1 MGIFSRKSKNG
12 VSNVTVEEDWPFD
25 DQPGFVVFDIE
36 TTGLSPTSD
45 RMIEIGLIRTDNLGN
60 PLAYWSSLINPQQA
74 MTATEIHGISDKDV
88 TNSPTFEDV
97 LDQVLPRIRG
107 QVLAA
112 HNAEFDTS
120 FLRVELARAG
130 WELPKTPV
138 LCTMEESQNFI
149 PGLSRRRLQDCI
161 EALGIDQ
168 AVEHRALGDA
178 SLATAL
184 VNFYLNGPTNR
195 KRSQELIDL
204 PTTAKSITWPINQ
217 TFPSIPKSN
226 SKQKYWAAKPPS
238 NSALMKTISSIMPED
253 LLGENASKSELTY
266 AQVLLEAMEDGI
278 ISEQENSSLSDLS
291 NSLQIVTEAQTAIHK
306 KFMQTI
312 AQEAWK
318 DGSVSRAEQS
328 EIVEAGRSLGFSDN
342 DSKNFIKE
350 IEELRASRISA
361 RTKVLPPDWDLGDP
375 LRVGDRVV
383 ITGCYEAGRYE
394 LESKSKSMGI
404 RITGSISGKTNLLV
418 SDGTINGN
426 KDTDAAKLGIRS
438 VTPEMYRKL
447 LDYIQP
453 TPTDDNQPSDIGQ
466 KVSTETL
473 VCTKC
478 ALSFV
483 REATKGRKP
492 HFCEACR

>member
-1 MGIFSRKSKNG
+1 MGIFSRKSKTG
-12 VSNVTVEEDWPFD
+12 VTNVTVEEDWPFEAE
-25 DQPGFVVFDIE
+25 PGFVVFDIE
-36 TTGLSPTSD
+36 TTGLSPISD
-45 RMIEIGLIRTDNLGN
+45 RMIEIGLIRTDKHGN
-60 PLAYWSSLINPQQA
+60 PLAYWSSLINPKQVV
-74 MTATEIHGISDKDV
+74 TATEIHGISDKDV
-88 TNSPTFEDV
+88 ANSPTFEDV
-97 LDQVLPRIRG
+97 VDQVLTRVRG
-107 QVLAA
+107 QALSA
-112 HNAEFDTS
+112 HNAEFDIS
-120 FLRVELARAG
+120 FLRIELARAG
-130 WELPKTPV
+130 WDLPKTPV
-138 LCTMEESQNFI
+138 LCTMEESQYFI
-149 PGLSRRRLQDCI
+149 PGLSRRRLQDCT
-161 EALGIDQ
+161 EALGIEQ

-204 PTTAKSITWPINQ
+204 ANIAKSVAWPTSQ
-217 TFPSIPKSN
+217 TFPKIPKSGSN
-226 SKQKYWAAKPPS
+226 QKQWAAKPPS
-238 NSALMKTISSIMPED
+238 NSALMKTISSMMPED
-253 LLGENASKSELTY
+253 LLGESASKSELTY

-291 NSLQIVTEAQTAIHK
+291 NSLQIVSDAQTAIHNK
-306 KFMQTI
+306 LMQTI

-328 EIVEAGRSLGFSDN
+328 EIVEAGKSLGFSDN
-342 DSKNFIKE
+342 ESKNFVKE
-350 IEELRASRISA
+350 IEDLRASRISA
-361 RTKVLPPDWDLGDP
+361 RAKELPADWDLGDP

-404 RITGSISGKTNLLV
+404 RITGSISGKTKLLV

-438 VTPEMYRKL
+438 VTPDNYRKL

-453 TPTDDNQPSDIGQ
+453 AVPVSEQSSSGDQEIGDE
-466 KVSTETL
+466 SI

-478 ALSFV
+478 AATFM
-483 REATKGRKP
+483 RKATKGRKP
-492 HFCEACR
+492 YFCPTCR

>member
-45 RMIEIGLIRTDNLGN
+45 RMIEIGLIRTDTLGN

-74 MTATEIHGISDKDV
+74 VTATEIHGISDKDV
-88 TNSPTFEDV
+88 ANSPTFEDV
-97 LDQVLPRIRG
+97 VDQVLPRIRG
-107 QVLAA
+107 QALAA
-112 HNAEFDTS
+112 HNAEFDIS
-120 FLRVELARAG
+120 FLKVELARAG
-130 WELPKTPV
+130 WDLPKTPV

-168 AVEHRALGDA
+168 AVKHRALGDA

-195 KRSQELIDL
+195 KRSNELIDL
-204 PTTAKSITWPINQ
+204 PNIAKSVTWPTSQ
-217 TFPSIPKSN
+217 TFPKIPKSSSN
-226 SKQKYWAAKPPS
+226 QKQWVTKRPS
-238 NSALMKTISSIMPED
+238 NSALMKTISSMMPED

-328 EIVEAGRSLGFSDN
+328 EVVEAGRSLGFSDN

-361 RTKVLPPDWDLGDP
+361 RTKKLPTDWDLGEP

-383 ITGCYEAGRYE
+383 VTGCYEAGRTE
-394 LESKSKSMGI
+394 FETKSKMLGI
-404 RITGSISGKTNLLV
+404 RITGSVSGKTKLLV

-426 KDTDAAKLGIRS
+426 KDADALKLRIRS
-438 VTPEMYRKL
+438 VTPDIYRKL
-447 LDYIQP
+447 LDFIQP
-453 TPTDDNQPSDIGQ
+453 ALTDNNQPSDVGQ
-466 KVSTETL
+466 MVNTETL

-478 ALSFV
+478 AQSFT

>member
-74 MTATEIHGISDKDV
+74 VTATEIHGISDKDV
-88 TNSPTFEDV
+88 ANSPTFEDV

-107 QVLAA
+107 QALAA
-112 HNAEFDTS
+112 HNAEFDIS
-120 FLRVELARAG
+120 FLKVQLARAG
-130 WELPKTPV
+130 WDLPKTPV
-138 LCTMEESQNFI
+138 LCTMEESQYFI

-204 PTTAKSITWPINQ
+204 PNIAKSVTWPTSQ
-217 TFPSIPKSN
+217 TFPKIPKSGTN
-226 SKQKYWAAKPPS
+226 QKQWAAKPPS
-238 NSALMKTISSIMPED
+238 NSALMKTISSMMPED
-253 LLGENASKSELTY
+253 LLGESASKSELTY
-266 AQVLLEAMEDGI
+266 AQVLLEAIEDGT
-278 ISEQENSSLSDLS
+278 ISEQETTSLSDLA
-291 NSLQIVTEAQTAIHK
+291 NSLQIETETQTAIHK
-306 KFMQTI
+306 KLMQTI

-318 DGSVSRAEQS
+318 DGSVSRAEQL
-328 EIVEAGRSLGFSDN
+328 EIVEAGKSLGFSDN
-342 DSKNFIKE
+342 DSKSFVKE
-350 IEELRASRISA
+350 IEELRASRMSA
-361 RTKVLPPDWDLGDP
+361 RAKELPTDWDLGEP
-375 LRVGDRVV
+375 LRIGDRVV
-383 ITGCYEAGRYE
+383 ITGCYEAGRE
-394 LESKSKSMGI
+394 EIETKSKMLGV
-404 RITGSISGKTNLLV
+404 RITGSVSGKTNLLV

-426 KDTDAAKLGIRS
+426 KDADAAKLGVRS
-438 VTPEMYRKL
+438 VTPDKYRKL

-453 TPTDDNQPSDIGQ
+453 ALTDNNEPSDVGQ
-466 KVSTETL
+466 KVNTETL

-478 ALSFV
+478 AQSFT

-492 HFCEACR
+492 HFCETCR

>member
-74 MTATEIHGISDKDV
+74 VTATEIHGISDKDV
-88 TNSPTFEDV
+88 ANSPTFEDV

-107 QVLAA
+107 QALAA
-112 HNAEFDTS
+112 HNAEFDIS
-120 FLRVELARAG
+120 FLKVQLARAG
-130 WELPKTPV
+130 WDLPKTPV
-138 LCTMEESQNFI
+138 LCTMEESQYFI

-195 KRSQELIDL
+195 RRSQELIDL
-204 PTTAKSITWPINQ
+204 PNIAKSVTWPTSK
-217 TFPSIPKSN
+217 TFPKIPKSSSN
-226 SKQKYWAAKPPS
+226 QKQWAAKPPS
-238 NSALMKTISSIMPED
+238 NSALMKTISSMMPED
-253 LLGENASKSELTY
+253 LLGESASKSELTY
-266 AQVLLEAMEDGI
+266 AQVLLEAMEDGN
-278 ISEQENSSLSDLS
+278 ISEQETTSLSDLA
-291 NSLQIVTEAQTAIHK
+291 NSLQIETETQTAIHK
-306 KFMQTI
+306 KLMQTI

-318 DGSVSRAEQS
+318 DGSVSRAEQL
-328 EIVEAGRSLGFSDN
+328 EIVEAGKSLGFSDN
-342 DSKNFIKE
+342 DSKNFVKE
-350 IEELRASRISA
+350 IEELRSSRISA
-361 RTKVLPPDWDLGDP
+361 RAKELPPDWDLGEP

-394 LESKSKSMGI
+394 LETKSKSMGI

-438 VTPEMYRKL
+438 VTPDMYRKL

-453 TPTDDNQPSDIGQ
+453 TPTDDSQLSEIGE

>member
-1 MGIFSRKSKNG
+1 MGIFSRKSKTG
-12 VSNVTVEEDWPFD
+12 VTNVTVEEDWPFD
-25 DQPGFVVFDIE
+25 AEPGFVVFDIE
-36 TTGLSPTSD
+36 TTGLSPISD
-45 RMIEIGLIRTDNLGN
+45 RMIEIGLIRTDKLGN
-60 PLAYWSSLINPQQA
+60 PLAYWSSLINPKQVV
-74 MTATEIHGISDKDV
+74 TATEIHGISDKDV
-88 TNSPTFEDV
+88 ANSPTFEDV
-97 LDQVLPRIRG
+97 VDQVLTRIRG
-107 QVLAA
+107 QVLSA
-112 HNAEFDTS
+112 HNAEFDIS
-120 FLRVELARAG
+120 FLKIELARAG
-130 WELPKTPV
+130 WDLPKTPV

-184 VNFYLNGPTNR
+184 VNFYINGPTNR
-195 KRSQELIDL
+195 NRSNEIIDL
-204 PTTAKSITWPINQ
+204 PNIARSITWPKVQ
-217 TFPSIPKSN
+217 TFPKISKSG
-226 SKQKYWAAKPPS
+226 STQKYWAAKPPS
-238 NSALMKTISSIMPED
+238 NSALIKTISSMMPED

-291 NSLQIVTEAQTAIHK
+291 NTLQIATEVQTAIHK
-306 KFMQTI
+306 KLMQTI

-328 EIVEAGRSLGFSDN
+328 EVVEVGKSLGFSDN

-361 RTKVLPPDWDLGDP
+361 RAKDLPTDWDLGNP

-394 LESKSKSMGI
+394 LETKSKMLGV
-404 RITGSISGKTNLLV
+404 RITGSVSGKTNLLV

-426 KDTDAAKLGIRS
+426 KDADAAKLGIRS
-438 VTPEMYRKL
+438 VTPEIYRKL

-453 TPTDDNQPSDIGQ
+453 AISINEQSANADQEMGDESI
-466 KVSTETL
+466 

-478 ALSFV
+478 AETFS
-483 REATKGRKP
+483 RKATKGRKP
-492 HFCEACR
+492 HFCPTCR

>member
-74 MTATEIHGISDKDV
+74 VTATEIHGISDKDV
-88 TNSPTFEDV
+88 ANSPTFEDV

-107 QVLAA
+107 QALAA
-112 HNAEFDTS
+112 HNAEFDIS
-120 FLRVELARAG
+120 FLKVELARAG
-130 WELPKTPV
+130 WDLPRTPV

-149 PGLSRRRLQDCI
+149 PGLSRRRLQECV

-168 AVEHRALGDA
+168 VVEHRALGDA

-195 KRSQELIDL
+195 KRSQELINL
-204 PTTAKSITWPINQ
+204 PNIAKSVTWPASQ
-217 TFPSIPKSN
+217 TFPKIPKSSSN
-226 SKQKYWAAKPPS
+226 QKQWAAKPPS
-238 NSALMKTISSIMPED
+238 NSALMKTISSMMPED
-253 LLGENASKSELTY
+253 LLGESASKSELTY

-278 ISEQENSSLSDLS
+278 ISEQENSSLSDFS
-291 NSLQIVTEAQTAIHK
+291 NSLQIATETQTAIHK
-306 KFMQTI
+306 KLMQTI

-328 EIVEAGRSLGFSDN
+328 EVVQAGKSLGFSDN

-350 IEELRASRISA
+350 IEELRASRVSA
-361 RTKVLPPDWDLGDP
+361 RTKELPTDWDLGDP
-375 LRVGDRVV
+375 LRIGDRVV
-383 ITGCYEAGRYE
+383 ITGCYEAGRDE
-394 LESKSKSMGI
+394 LETKSKTMGV
-404 RITGSISGKTNLLV
+404 RITGSVSGKTNFLV

-426 KDTDAAKLGIRS
+426 KDADAAKLGIRS
-438 VTPEMYRKL
+438 VTPDSYRKL
-447 LDYIQP
+447 LDYIQTAISVSEQSP
-453 TPTDDNQPSDIGQ
+453 NGDQEIGEE
-466 KVSTETL
+466 SI

-478 ALSFV
+478 AETFT
-483 REATKGRKP
+483 RKATKGRKP
-492 HFCEACR
+492 HFCPGCR

>member
-36 TTGLSPTSD
+36 TTGLSPKSD

-60 PLAYWSSLINPQQA
+60 PLAYWSSLINPQQSV
-74 MTATEIHGISDKDV
+74 TATEIHGISDKDV
-88 TNSPTFEDV
+88 ANSPIFEDV

-107 QVLAA
+107 QALAA
-112 HNAEFDTS
+112 HNAEFDIS
-120 FLRVELARAG
+120 FLKVELARAG
-130 WELPKTPV
+130 WDLPRTPV

-204 PTTAKSITWPINQ
+204 PNIAKSVTWPTSQ
-217 TFPSIPKSN
+217 TFPKIPKSSSN
-226 SKQKYWAAKPPS
+226 QKQWAAKPPS
-238 NSALMKTISSIMPED
+238 NSALMKTISSMMPED
-253 LLGENASKSELTY
+253 LLGESASKSELTY

-291 NSLQIVTEAQTAIHK
+291 NSLQIAPETQTAIHK
-306 KFMQTI
+306 KLMQTI

-328 EIVEAGRSLGFSDN
+328 EVVEAGKSLGFTDN
-342 DSKNFIKE
+342 ESRNFIKE

-361 RTKVLPPDWDLGDP
+361 RTKELPTDWDLGEP

-383 ITGCYEAGRYE
+383 VTGCYEAGRAE
-394 LESKSKSMGI
+394 FETKSKMLGI
-404 RITGSISGKTNLLV
+404 RITGSVSGKTNLLV

-426 KDTDAAKLGIRS
+426 KDADAAKLGIRS
-438 VTPEMYRKL
+438 VMPDMYRKL
-447 LDYIQP
+447 LDFIQP
-453 TPTDDNQPSDIGQ
+453 ALTDNNQPSDVGQ
-466 KVSTETL
+466 MVNTETL
-473 VCTKC
+473 ICTKC
-478 ALSFV
+478 AQSFT

>member
-74 MTATEIHGISDKDV
+74 VTATEIHGISDKDV
-88 TNSPTFEDV
+88 ANSPTFEDV

-107 QVLAA
+107 QALAA
-112 HNAEFDTS
+112 HNAEFDIS
-120 FLRVELARAG
+120 FLKVELARVG
-130 WELPKTPV
+130 WDLPRTPV
-138 LCTMEESQNFI
+138 LCTMEESQYFI

-161 EALGIDQ
+161 DALGIDQ

-195 KRSQELIDL
+195 KRSNELIDL
-204 PTTAKSITWPINQ
+204 PNIAKSVTWPTSQ
-217 TFPSIPKSN
+217 TFPKIPKSSSN
-226 SKQKYWAAKPPS
+226 QKQWVTKRPS
-238 NSALMKTISSIMPED
+238 NSALMKTISSMMPED

-291 NSLQIVTEAQTAIHK
+291 NSLQIATETQTAIHK
-306 KFMQTI
+306 KLMQTI

-318 DGSVSRAEQS
+318 DGSVSKAEQS
-328 EIVEAGRSLGFSDN
+328 EVVEAGKSLGFSDN

-361 RTKVLPPDWDLGDP
+361 RAKELPTDWDLGDP

-383 ITGCYEAGRYE
+383 ITGCYEAGRDE
-394 LESKSKSMGI
+394 LETKSKMLGI
-404 RITGSISGKTNLLV
+404 RITGSVSGKTNLLV
-418 SDGTINGN
+418 SDGTINGI
-426 KDTDAAKLGIRS
+426 KDAEAAKLGIRS
-438 VTPEMYRKL
+438 VTPDEYRKL

-453 TPTDDNQPSDIGQ
+453 SEPKESATADTGLNTIR
-466 KVSTETL
+466 ETL

-478 ALSFV
+478 AETFT

-492 HFCEACR
+492 HHCLKCR

>member
-1 MGIFSRKSKNG
+1 MGIFSRKSKTG
-12 VSNVTVEEDWPFD
+12 VTNVTVEEDWPFD
-25 DQPGFVVFDIE
+25 AEPGFVVFDIE
-36 TTGLSPTSD
+36 TTGLSPISD

-60 PLAYWSSLINPQQA
+60 PLAYWSSLINPKQV

-88 TNSPTFEDV
+88 ANSPNFEDLV
-97 LDQVLPRIRG
+97 DQVLTRVRG
-107 QVLAA
+107 QVLSA
-112 HNAEFDTS
+112 HNAEFDIS
-120 FLRVELARAG
+120 FLKVELARAG
-130 WELPKTPV
+130 WDLPETPV

-204 PTTAKSITWPINQ
+204 PNIAKSVTWPTSQ
-217 TFPSIPKSN
+217 TFPKIPKSISN
-226 SKQKYWAAKPPS
+226 QKRWAAKPPS
-238 NSALMKTISSIMPED
+238 NSALMKTISLMMPED
-253 LLGENASKSELTY
+253 LLGESASKSELTY

-291 NSLQIVTEAQTAIHK
+291 DSLQIATETQTAIHK
-306 KFMQTI
+306 KLMQTI

-328 EIVEAGRSLGFSDN
+328 EIVEAGKSLGFSDN
-342 DSKNFIKE
+342 DSKNFVKE

-361 RTKVLPPDWDLGDP
+361 RTKELPTDWDLGDP

-383 ITGCYEAGRYE
+383 VTGCYEAGRSE
-394 LESKSKSMGI
+394 FETKSKMLGI
-404 RITGSISGKTNLLV
+404 RITGSVSGKTNLLV

-426 KDTDAAKLGIRS
+426 KDADAEKLGIRS
-438 VTPEMYRKL
+438 VTPEIYQIL
-447 LDYIQP
+447 LEFIQP
-453 TPTDDNQPSDIGQ
+453 SISGAKDTPNDQQ
-466 KVSTETL
+466 ETIEENL

-478 ALSFV
+478 AGTFTRKV
-483 REATKGRKP
+483 TKGRKP
-492 HFCEACR
+492 HLCPSCS

>member
-36 TTGLSPTSD
+36 TTGLSPASD
-45 RMIEIGLIRTDNLGN
+45 RMIEIGLIRTDTLGN
-60 PLAYWSSLINPQQA
+60 PLAYWSSLINPQQSV
-74 MTATEIHGISDKDV
+74 TATEIHGISDKDV
-88 TNSPTFEDV
+88 ANSPTFEDV

-107 QVLAA
+107 QALAA
-112 HNAEFDTS
+112 HNAEFDIS
-120 FLRVELARAG
+120 FLKVELARAG
-130 WELPKTPV
+130 WDLPKTPV

-161 EALGIDQ
+161 DALGIDQ

-204 PTTAKSITWPINQ
+204 PNFAKSVTWPTSQ
-217 TFPSIPKSN
+217 TFPKIPKSSSN
-226 SKQKYWAAKPPS
+226 QKQWAAKPPS
-238 NSALMKTISSIMPED
+238 NSALMKTISSMMPED
-253 LLGENASKSELTY
+253 LLGESASKSELTY

-278 ISEQENSSLSDLS
+278 ISEQENSSLSDFS
-291 NSLQIVTEAQTAIHK
+291 NSLQIATETQTAIHK
-306 KFMQTI
+306 KLMQMI

-318 DGSVSRAEQS
+318 DGSVSRAEQT
-328 EIVEAGRSLGFSDN
+328 EIVEAGKSLGFSDN
-342 DSKNFIKE
+342 DSKNFVKE

-361 RTKVLPPDWDLGDP
+361 RAKDLPPDWDLGDP

-426 KDTDAAKLGIRS
+426 KDTDAAKIGIRS
-438 VTPEMYRKL
+438 VTPDMYRKL

>member
-74 MTATEIHGISDKDV
+74 VTATEIHGISDKDV
-88 TNSPTFEDV
+88 ANSPTFEDV

-107 QVLAA
+107 QALAA
-112 HNAEFDTS
+112 HNAEFDIS
-120 FLRVELARAG
+120 FLKVELARVG
-130 WELPKTPV
+130 WDLPRTPV
-138 LCTMEESQNFI
+138 LCTMEESQYFI

-161 EALGIDQ
+161 DALGIDQ

-195 KRSQELIDL
+195 KRSNELIDL
-204 PTTAKSITWPINQ
+204 PNIAKSVTWPTSQ
-217 TFPSIPKSN
+217 TFPKIPKSSSN
-226 SKQKYWAAKPPS
+226 QKQWAAKPPS
-238 NSALMKTISSIMPED
+238 NSALMKTISSMMPED
-253 LLGENASKSELTY
+253 LLGESASKSELTY

-278 ISEQENSSLSDLS
+278 ISEQENSSLSDLA
-291 NSLQIVTEAQTAIHK
+291 NSLQIVTDAQAAIHK
-306 KFMQTI
+306 KLMQTI

-328 EIVEAGRSLGFSDN
+328 EIVEAGKSLGFSDN
-342 DSKNFIKE
+342 DAKNFIKE

-361 RTKVLPPDWDLGDP
+361 RAKELPTDWDLGEP

-383 ITGCYEAGRYE
+383 VTGCYEAGRAE
-394 LESKSKSMGI
+394 FETKSKMLGI
-404 RITGSISGKTNLLV
+404 RITGSVSGKTNLLV

-426 KDTDAAKLGIRS
+426 KDADAAKLGIRS
-438 VTPEMYRKL
+438 VMPDMYRKL
-447 LDYIQP
+447 LDFIQP
-453 TPTDDNQPSDIGQ
+453 ALTDNNQPSDVGQ
-466 KVSTETL
+466 TVNTETL

-478 ALSFV
+478 AQSFT

>member
-25 DQPGFVVFDIE
+25 AQPGFVVFDIE

-88 TNSPTFEDV
+88 TNSPTFEAV

-112 HNAEFDTS
+112 HNAEFDIS
-120 FLRVELARAG
+120 FLRVELARVG
-130 WELPKTPV
+130 WELPKTPA

-195 KRSQELIDL
+195 KRSQELIEL
-204 PTTAKSITWPINQ
+204 PKTAKSVTWPTNQ
-217 TFPSIPKSN
+217 TFPNIPKSN

-238 NSALMKTISSIMPED
+238 SSALMKTISLMMPED
-253 LLGENASKSELTY
+253 LLGESASKSELTY

-291 NSLQIVTEAQTAIHK
+291 NSLQIATETQTTIHNK
-306 KFMQTI
+306 LMQTI

-328 EIVEAGRSLGFSDN
+328 EIVNMGKSLGFSDN

-350 IEELRASRISA
+350 IEELRASRIST
-361 RTKVLPPDWDLGDP
+361 RTKELPIDWDLGDP
-375 LRVGDRVV
+375 LRIGDRVV
-383 ITGCYEAGRYE
+383 ITGCYDAGRDE
-394 LESKSKSMGI
+394 LETKSKAMGI
-404 RITGSISGKTNLLV
+404 RITGSVSGKTNLLV

-426 KDTDAAKLGIRS
+426 KDADAARLGIRS
-438 VTPEMYRKL
+438 VTPDEYRIL
-447 LDYIQP
+447 IEFIQP
-453 TPTDDNQPSDIGQ
+453 SKSETEDIPTSEQ
-466 KVSTETL
+466 KTSQENL

-478 ALSFV
+478 TETFTRTV
-483 REATKGRKP
+483 TKGRKP
-492 HFCEACR
+492 HLCQNCS

>member
-1 MGIFSRKSKNG
+1 MGIFSRQSKTG
-12 VSNVTVEEDWPFD
+12 VTNVTVEEDWPFD
-25 DQPGFVVFDIE
+25 AEPGFVVFDIE
-36 TTGLSPTSD
+36 TTGLSPISD
-45 RMIEIGLIRTDNLGN
+45 RMIEIGLIRTDKFGN
-60 PLAYWSSLINPQQA
+60 PLAYWSSLINPKQVV
-74 MTATEIHGISDKDV
+74 TATEIHGISDKDV
-88 TNSPTFEDV
+88 ANSPTFEDV
-97 LDQVLPRIRG
+97 IDQVLTRIRG
-107 QVLAA
+107 QVLSA
-112 HNAEFDTS
+112 HNAEFDIS
-120 FLRVELARAG
+120 FLKVELARAG
-130 WELPKTPV
+130 WDLPKTPV

-195 KRSQELIDL
+195 KRSQALIDL
-204 PTTAKSITWPINQ
+204 PNIAKSVTWPPSQ
-217 TFPSIPKSN
+217 TFPKIPKSGSN
-226 SKQKYWAAKPPS
+226 QKQWAAKPPS
-238 NSALMKTISSIMPED
+238 NSALMKTISSMMPED

-266 AQVLLEAMEDGI
+266 AQVLLEAIEDGT
-278 ISEQENSSLSDLS
+278 ISEQETTSLSDLA
-291 NSLQIVTEAQTAIHK
+291 NSLQIETETQTAIHK
-306 KFMQTI
+306 KLMQTI

-318 DGSVSRAEQS
+318 DGSVSRAEQL
-328 EIVEAGRSLGFSDN
+328 EIVEAGKSLGFSDN
-342 DSKNFIKE
+342 DSKNFVKE

-361 RTKVLPPDWDLGDP
+361 RAKELPPDWDLGEP

-394 LESKSKSMGI
+394 LETKSKSMGI

-426 KDTDAAKLGIRS
+426 KDADAAKLGIRS
-438 VTPEMYRKL
+438 VMPDEYRKL

-453 TPTDDNQPSDIGQ
+453 SEPKEAVTADTDLKTIR
-466 KVSTETL
+466 ETL

-478 ALSFV
+478 AETFT
-483 REATKGRKP
+483 RDTAKGRKP
-492 HFCEACR
+492 HHCLKCR